1 MKSIYRLKK
10 NYQYNYVYKHALS
23 VADKN
28 FVMLYCTNTNK
39 QIVKQSKVG
48 FSVSKKY
55 GKAVARNRIRRQ
67 MKAAVN
73 AVMPSV
79 KNGYNIIFI
88 PRRHEAYQFC
98 DILNS
103 VQALVKKAG
112 LLQ

>member
-10 NYQYNYVYKHALS
+10 NYQYNYVYKHANS

-28 FVMLYCTNTNK
+28 FILLYCASKN
-39 QIVKQSKVG
+39 KQSKVG

-55 GKAVARNRIRRQ
+55 GKAVKRNRVRRQ
-67 MKAAVN
+67 LKAAVS

-79 KNGYNIIFI
+79 KDWFNAVFI
-88 PRRHEAYQFC
+88 PRRHEAYKYAE
-98 DILNS
+98 IAES
-103 VQALVKKAG
+103 VTKLFEKAG